1 MSKLLSIIYADDGR
15 KLKHICQWLI
25 KSWACNNILV
35 SNYVHNYRAGEGKW
49 LTKTQH
55 KLIQIQ
61 FEESGKLT
69 VMLDKLMS
77 EWRSHHRVSEI
88 TQL

>member
-1 MSKLLSIIYADDGR
+1 MKLLSIIYIDNGR
-15 KLKHICQWLI
+15 KLKQLCQWLI
-25 KSWACNNILV
+25 KSWACERVLV
-35 SNYVHNYRAGEGKW
+35 SNYVHSYRAGEGKW

-69 VMLDKLMS
+69 GMLDKLMP
-77 EWRSHHRVSEI
+77 EWRSDHWVNDISS
-88 TQL
+88 L